1 MRRNEATSSHPM
13 SPHVKVPFLPPISD
27 EKEYTLVLDLDE
39 TLVHYYEEGNTVLI
53 RPQACQFLQEMAQY
67 YEVVIFTAGT
77 KDYADWALAHL
88 ENQAAYQYIDHRLY
102 RDHTI
107 QCMDVFIKDLSNLG
121 RDLSK
126 TIIVDNITENFLLQP
141 DNGVT
146 IKSWF
151 DDPDDTALADM
162 TPLLRQIVE
171 QMVPDVR
178 QALKESKE
186 QLLTAIASGESNPT

>member
-1 MRRNEATSSHPM
+1 
-13 SPHVKVPFLPPISD
+13 
-27 EKEYTLVLDLDE
+27 
-39 TLVHYYEEGNTVLI
+39 
-53 RPQACQFLQEMAQY
+53 
-67 YEVVIFTAGT
+67 
-77 KDYADWALAHL
+77 
-88 ENQAAYQYIDHRLY
+88 
-102 RDHTI
+102 
-107 QCMDVFIKDLSNLG
+107 MDVFIKDLSNLG

-151 DDPDDTALADM
+151 DDPDDTALVDM

-186 QLLTAIASGESNPT
+186 